1 MILDITFYRYIAAI
15 GMLGMLKVKG
25 KTTFS
30 VDNTKLCFV
39 PNTLDGVVFSTTTSP
54 DDCGMFFWLRAVALI
69 PLRFDSDP
77 EI

>member
-54 DDCGMFFWLRAVALI
+54 DDCGMFFFAESGS
-69 PLRFDSDP
+69 FDPS
-77 EI
+77 